1 MNGFG
6 IGSSTAAISARGLM
20 HPAVVNKKLKAEV
33 DAGKYLMGM
42 LSENSGYVSR
52 EIAHILKD
60 VKTDEYNT
68 ACLFQR
74 GPYLLEVGVEACF
87 ANTERTELN
96 LDKSAVK
103 ISFEAEGR
111 DVSHSNCLLNYFLN
125 QLPLMRFALYDHKTG
140 KMSRF
145 HQVIEN
151 TRDPIRIFFNEC
163 KERPW
168 PSKEQIE
175 KAYPAHDLEKEPH
188 AYSLLVFDRDEDLVI
203 PGLV

>member
-1 MNGFG
+1 MNGVG
-6 IGSSTAAISARGLM
+6 VGSSTTAVSARGLM
-20 HPAVVNKKLKAEV
+20 RPAVVNKRLNAEV
-33 DAGKYLMGM
+33 DAGRYLMGM
-42 LSENSGYVSR
+42 LSENSDYVSR
-52 EIAHILKD
+52 QIAHILKD
-60 VKTDEYNT
+60 VTTDEYNT

-87 ANTERTELN
+87 SKAERAELN
-96 LDKSAVK
+96 LGESSVN
-103 ISFEAEGR
+103 ISLEAEGE
-111 DVSHSNCLLNYFLN
+111 DVSHSNCLVSRFLDCI
-125 QLPLMRFALYDHKTG
+125 QLTRFALYDHKTG

-175 KAYPAHDLEKEPH
+175 KGYPAHNLEKEPH